1 MTPVFASLT
10 TSFRC
15 HIQRR
20 QPAVIYRV
28 SFYVTLPGLRGLESP
43 ILDEQ
48 LLSTG
53 TSTENVNLHRNGRK
67 LFGMLTVEHDVGGPP
82 LDNDLLL
89 TGSLPEITP
98 EDDDSNIDDNSGTEM
113 NYTAQPAST
122 ERRNAHIKD
131 SEFIDLYSPG
141 QCLHCR

>member
-1 MTPVFASLT
+1 
-10 TSFRC
+10 
-15 HIQRR
+15 
-20 QPAVIYRV
+20 
-28 SFYVTLPGLRGLESP
+28 
-43 ILDEQ
+43 
-48 LLSTG
+48 
-53 TSTENVNLHRNGRK
+53 
-67 LFGMLTVEHDVGGPP
+67 MLTVEHDVGGPP